1 MQKPFSKNRL
11 LELMR
16 NGFAEF
22 ESFLAPFSEEEM
34 TTPGV
39 NDAWSVKDNLAHL
52 AVWQWHALRL
62 IQAAKDHVPPAREY
76 EGLTEEQE
84 NEQIYQQHK
93 DRSLSEVQSEFR
105 SSFEKLLEGVQNLTQ
120 EELEKPQSWLNERPV
135 WPYVVGNTYGHYE
148 EHTQIIQHWLQRNKT
163 SA

>member
-1 MQKPFSKNRL
+1 MQEPFSKDRL

-16 NGFAEF
+16 NGFAQF
-22 ESFLAPFSEEEM
+22 ESLLAPLSEEQM

-52 AVWQWHALRL
+52 TVWQWHALKL
-62 IQAAKDHVPPAREY
+62 LQAVKDHVAPVDQY
-76 EGLTEEQE
+76 EGMTEDQQ
-84 NEQIYQQHK
+84 NERIYQQNK
-93 DRSLSEVQSEFR
+93 DRLLSEVQSEFR
-105 SSFEKLLEGVQNLTQ
+105 SSFEQLLAGVQSLTQ
-120 EELEKPQSWLNERPV
+120 EELEKPQSWLGERPV
-135 WPYVVGNTYGHYE
+135 WPYVVGNTYGHYD

>member
-1 MQKPFSKNRL
+1 MQEPFSKDKL
-11 LELMR
+11 LDAMR

-22 ESFLAPFSEEEM
+22 ESFLAPLSEEQM

-52 AVWQWHALRL
+52 VAWQQHALRL
-62 IQAAKDHVPPAREY
+62 LQAVQDNVSPSDQHK
-76 EGLTEEQE
+76 GLTEEQI
-84 NEQIYQQHK
+84 NEQIYQQNK
-93 DRSLSEVQSEFR
+93 DRPLGEVRDELR
-105 SSFEKLLEGVQNLTQ
+105 SSFERVLESTQNLTQ
-120 EELEKPQSWLNERPV
+120 EELEKPQSWLGDRPV

-148 EHTQIIQHWLQRNKT
+148 EHIQIIQRWLQRNKT